1 VEWDTN
7 FEMPNDTVDRDTL
20 DAAAGDK
27 LDRFYVDLANGLH
40 ALAQPLT
47 ILQSTVGA
55 SSAPGCTTDRQQHY
69 RDVSILQVERACDIY
84 WGLQNLVVANQAAA
98 ERTPYDLS
106 QALASLLEDQLA
118 VLTASGIELSIAPS
132 FADRSIQ
139 GDASRTLQAVQTSFK
154 IAASRSSAGDVIQL
168 KSAVADGRVELTIAN
183 SRLYGKV
190 LNSLDRLN
198 MAVAE
203 TNIRSQQG
211 DYSYSDDPFSVVICL
226 PIQRVE
232 PV

>member
-1 VEWDTN
+1 
-7 FEMPNDTVDRDTL
+7 MPNDTVDRDTL

-27 LDRFYVDLANGLH
+27 LDRFYADLANGLH

-55 SSAPGCTTDRQQHY
+55 SSTPGCTTDRQQHY
-69 RDVSILQVERACDIY
+69 RDVSLQQVERACNIY

-98 ERTPYDLS
+98 DRTSYDLS
-106 QALASLLEDQLA
+106 HVLAPLLEDQQA
-118 VLTASGIELSIAPS
+118 VLTASGIELSVSPS
-132 FADRSIQ
+132 FGGKVMH
-139 GDASRTLQAVQTSFK
+139 GDASRTLQAIQESFK
-154 IAASRSSAGDVIQL
+154 IAASRSSPGDVIEL
-168 KSAVADGRVELTIAN
+168 KSAISDGRVELSIAN

-211 DYSYSDDPFSVVICL
+211 DYSYSDDPFRVVICL
-226 PIQRVE
+226 PIQCAGSL
-232 PV
+232 